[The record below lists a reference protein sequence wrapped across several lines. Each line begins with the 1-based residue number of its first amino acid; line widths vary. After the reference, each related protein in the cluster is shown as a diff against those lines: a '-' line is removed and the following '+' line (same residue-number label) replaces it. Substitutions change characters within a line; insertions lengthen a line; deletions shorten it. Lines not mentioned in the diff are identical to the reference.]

1 MTLSVT
7 NSLSWTS
14 CFSYILICYFIGA
27 YFEIG
32 SYSEYKGE
40 AMKNQINQRNQI
52 YFGICIET
60 IKDDED
66 KILFE
71 EESRA
76 HFSVRPYGL
85 VNGQETEEKVRKIAK
100 LIDRDIGGCRT
111 RVFQYKGV
119 DITCHSSFHPCID
132 GKLTRE

>member
-1 MTLSVT
+1 MITI
-7 NSLSWTS
+7 
-14 CFSYILICYFIGA
+14 YA
-27 YFEIG
+27 HFEIG

-111 RVFQYKGV
+111 RVFEYKGV
-119 DITCHSSFHPCID
+119 EITCHSSFHPCID